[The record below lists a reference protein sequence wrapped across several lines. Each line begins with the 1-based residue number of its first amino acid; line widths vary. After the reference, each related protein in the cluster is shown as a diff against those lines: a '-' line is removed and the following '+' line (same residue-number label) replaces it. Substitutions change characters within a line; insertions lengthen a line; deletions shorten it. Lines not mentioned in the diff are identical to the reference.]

1 MNLRQ
6 KCKKYKQ
13 RIETLER
20 MALPTRTAFYTS
32 ETLNHLRASRNI
44 PETLDIPRNKEYF
57 EDVMR
62 EQITEDAGK
71 ILKDYIIFDYRKGTV
86 TLDVWLK
93 KKEKTNEVQTIKHV
107 HEAD

>member
-1 MNLRQ
+1 MNLIQ

-32 ETLNHLRASRNI
+32 KTLNHLEAARNI
-44 PETLDIPRNKEYF
+44 PETLDISRYKEYF
-57 EDVMR
+57 EYMTKK
-62 EQITEDAGK
+62 QITEAVGK
-71 ILKDYIIFDYRKGTV
+71 ILKDYIIFDYKKGTV

-93 KKEKTNEVQTIKHV
+93 KNEKTNL
-107 HEAD
+107 

>member
-20 MALPTRTAFYTS
+20 MALPTRAVYCTS
-32 ETLNHLRASRNI
+32 EILNHLRAARNI

-57 EDVMR
+57 EDVIKER
-62 EQITEDAGK
+62 ITEDAGK
-71 ILKDYIIFDYRKGTV
+71 ILKDYIIFDYKKGTA